1 MSTEPRPAAKLALYE
16 AFAEVGKALASPLRL
31 LLLDLLAQAERSV
44 DELAAEVGAPRAN
57 TSAQL
62 QVLHGAALVSSR
74 KEGTRVYYRLAS
86 DDVARLVT
94 ELRTVA
100 HAQLAEV
107 ERAARDYLGD
117 LTALEPVSRE
127 ELTRALGTGRL
138 LLLDVRPAVEHRAGH
153 IPAARSMPLD
163 ELGLRI
169 GELPRD
175 VEIVA
180 YCRGRFCVYA
190 PEAVRLLRDRG
201 FAAHRL
207 EDGFDEWRRAGGRVE
222 VVTSSDAPLTASGS
236 RR

>member
-1 MSTEPRPAAKLALYE
+1 MTTWPAW
-16 AFAEVGKALASPLRL
+16 SPSPA
-31 LLLDLLAQAERSV
+31 D
-44 DELAAEVGAPRAN
+44 AA
-57 TSAQL
+57 
-62 QVLHGAALVSSR
+62 
-74 KEGTRVYYRLAS
+74 
-86 DDVARLVT
+86 
-94 ELRTVA
+94 A

-138 LLLDVRPAVEHRAGH
+138 LLLKARPAVEHRAGY

-163 ELGLRI
+163 ELGLQHRRA
-169 GELPRD
+169 PPCY